1 MFVLRTNVLAVV
13 PTITHYRLPDRYAR
27 LVPHDEF
34 HVSERS
40 TSFLALSNPSYEF
53 ENNVSDWTR
62 NLVEDSLPSHAIPL
76 HRALTTYLTPHSS
89 FPHLDDLI
97 LSPGKFSLLH
107 DIVLRTNSPLR
118 CGFHKDCGQ
127 NPTLLSTAKL
137 PKPTS
142 TGTTY
147 PPAKHASQR
156 ANSEQ
161 WVPAKKKEI
170 QVSLGS

>member
-1 MFVLRTNVLAVV
+1 M
-13 PTITHYRLPDRYAR
+13 
-27 LVPHDEF
+27 
-34 HVSERS
+34 
-40 TSFLALSNPSYEF
+40 LALYLMTNFTSRSAPRLSWHCRIPRMNSKTTF
-53 ENNVSDWTR
+53 SDWTR

-118 CGFHKDCGQ
+118 CGFHKDCGR